1 MNKACRGRAAPGG
14 ATEHRSTQKARGSI
28 ENETACFDYFKKR
41 AAYGFTRTHRLKAQ
55 YLSETG
61 ESTPAIASWY
71 HAPNAHESRRAR
83 PSQARTFRGGIR
95 SHRSG
100 RARSTSLPSSGGRA
114 ATRRRGDAATRRCA
128 VRGACRAPRSLA
140 LIANWDGFRSRRR
153 RRRAHRRRRRRPAV
167 EG

>member
-71 HAPNAHESRRAR
+71 HAPNAHEGRRAR
-83 PSQARTFRGGIR
+83 PSHARTFRGGIR

-100 RARSTSLPSSGGRA
+100 RARGTSLPSSGDA
-114 ATRRRGDAATRRCA
+114 ATRRRGDAA
-128 VRGACRAPRSLA
+128 VRGARCVPRAAVS
-140 LIANWDGFRSRRR
+140 G
-153 RRRAHRRRRRRPAV
+153 AHCQLGRFP
-167 EG
+167 